1 MFAHD
6 DPSNL
11 FARVQR
17 MAVSNQY
24 STDMQRYTRAA
35 IVALLR
41 VVKARIVTDWEKTMR
56 LFYSKVENDR
66 TLLVGSNSMQELLL
80 HIHYS
85 GLWTPPI
92 LQRGPKQV
100 QIPGLS
106 LRSTSGETGLLAEK
120 DIPAVVS
127 VSLAV
132 PRKSLEIFT
141 SENPDTIGS
150 PALHL
155 SITQDAAGFA
165 YENIF
170 SSISCSFGKLVPQKN
185 AASGY
190 TVEEDD
196 RGWRGSA
203 DLIINC
209 QVPAFGLL
217 VGPRDG
223 IRVALVIKTSPDTAM
238 KYTSKLGFRLQVFE
252 TKLRDTS
259 RVYICRNSPG
269 LDSQDTVA
277 TYSRWMNMQSKHNK
291 PFSRSKVIMDSNH
304 RATHLQQHIDFSAA
318 KSEGKALSAGK
329 SVTLTEKSPSTV
341 TLRIGERFSR
351 LLYYP
356 FHINGSQS
364 KLRVARKSSWVEALL
379 PIRTA
384 PSPEPFDCWT
394 QLLFSKGQS
403 PFLWSIPKIN
413 LSLQPR
419 ISLEPEEAADPS
431 WIRTFLA
438 PNLSD
443 SEFALTSNEDTP
455 KYSPKLH
462 LKQSLNTMFGTFA
475 GLNPDSA
482 KQESQVFQLLVG
494 NSCHT
499 IIFATALRHDLD
511 LGSIVLD
518 PCVVPLTYSMMED
531 LYTPLANMQKR
542 NPRGIVLPEEES
554 ILWKRLIPALVER
567 CRTGTHKATCEYQK
581 IGGAAPLSTD
591 EYETPLCSCGQGKNI
606 PDDFAKQKK
615 GEWAPFAKYATRM
628 AIAPIFS
635 VPYVEPSMSE
645 FRKHLAGMNT
655 GRQDTGV
662 VSSSTRAGTPSI
674 TRAAPSATP
683 STSQE
688 QCDSCGST
696 SGPFK
701 KCARCGKTRYCNHA
715 CQKAAWRAHKKE
727 CGRATNK
734 TLD

>member
-11 FARVQR
+11 YARVQR
-17 MAVSNQY
+17 VALSNQY
-24 STDMQRYTRAA
+24 STDMQHYTRAA

-41 VVKARIVTDWEKTMR
+41 VAKARVITDWEKSMQF
-56 LFYSKVENDR
+56 FYSKVENDR

-85 GLWTPPI
+85 GLWTPPV

-106 LRSTSGETGLLAEK
+106 LRSTPGETGLLADK

-127 VSLAV
+127 VILAV
-132 PRKSLEIFT
+132 PRKSLEVFT
-141 SENPDTIGS
+141 TENPDTIGS

-155 SITQDAAGFA
+155 SITQDAAGSA

-185 AASGY
+185 GASGY
-190 TVEEDD
+190 VVEEDD
-196 RGWRGSA
+196 RGWRGTA
-203 DLIINC
+203 DLIVTC
-209 QVPAFGLL
+209 RVPAFGLL

-223 IRVALVIKTSPDTAM
+223 IRVSLCIKTSPETAM
-238 KYTSKLGFRLQVFE
+238 KYTPKLGLRLRVFE
-252 TKLRDTS
+252 AKLGDTN
-259 RVYICRNSPG
+259 RVYICRSAPG

-277 TYSRWMNMQSKHNK
+277 IHSRWMNMQSKHDK
-291 PFSRSKVIMDSNH
+291 TVSRTKVMMDSNH
-304 RATHLQQHIDFSAA
+304 KITHLQQHIDFPPAQ
-318 KSEGKALSAGK
+318 SEGKALAAGK
-329 SVTLTEKSPSTV
+329 AVTITEKSPSTV
-341 TLRIGERFSR
+341 TLRIGERVSR

-364 KLRVARKSSWVEALL
+364 KLRVARKSSWVEILL

-384 PSPEPFDCWT
+384 PSPEPFDSWT
-394 QLLFSKGQS
+394 QLLFSKGKS

-413 LSLQPR
+413 LKLQPR
-419 ISLEPEEAADPS
+419 ISLIPKEAADPS

-438 PNLSD
+438 PVLSD
-443 SEFALTSNEDTP
+443 REFVLSSSSDTS
-455 KYSPKLH
+455 KYSTKLH
-462 LKQSLNTMFGTFA
+462 LKQSLSTVFGTFV
-475 GLNPDSA
+475 GLNPDAA
-482 KQESQVFQLLVG
+482 KKSSQVFQLLVG
-494 NSCHT
+494 KSCHT

-518 PCVVPLTYSMMED
+518 TCVVPLTYSMMND

-542 NPRGIVLPEEES
+542 DACGIVLPEEES

-567 CRTGTHKATCEYQK
+567 CRTWTHKATCEYQK
-581 IGGAAPLSTD
+581 IGGVAPLSTD

-606 PDDFAKQKK
+606 PDDFAKQDN

-645 FRKHLAGMNT
+645 FRKGLASMES
-655 GRQDTGV
+655 GRLNAGV
-662 VSSSTRAGTPSI
+662 DSSSTRIGATST
-674 TRAAPSATP
+674 TRVGSSAAPSI
-683 STSQE
+683 SQE
-688 QCDSCGST
+688 QCDNCGNT

-715 CQKAAWRAHKKE
+715 CQKAAWKAHKKE
-727 CGRATNK
+727 CG
-734 TLD
+734 